1 MITTHPQN
9 THEYNSIEQAI
20 ETQRNEITSLKQ
32 IVEMKLPVLNR
43 ATTQLSETQQKL
55 DSRSRL
61 IKSEIEERTPH
72 LIKLIEQKEE
82 EMLSELNEIVEG
94 KKKILQKQLEL
105 LENETKS
112 LESLYDFT
120 GNYKTLFSTL
130 ILVYQYF
137 LNLDLSIS
145 IFPSL
150 NAI

>member
-1 MITTHPQN
+1 
-9 THEYNSIEQAI
+9 
-20 ETQRNEITSLKQ
+20 
-32 IVEMKLPVLNR
+32 MKLPVLNR

-61 IKSEIEERTPH
+61 IKSEIEDRTPH

-137 LNLDLSIS
+137 LIS
-145 IFPSL
+145 
-150 NAI
+150 